1 MVGAT
6 EARMILGLSVGAF
19 TTLHV
24 IISLL
29 AIASG
34 LVVVL
39 LMLAGRMARAVTA
52 LYLATSILTDV
63 TGYFFHSK
71 SFGPP
76 HIVGVI
82 SLAALGIATFAL
94 YGRKL
99 AGVWRGTWVVSA
111 VIGLYLNVF
120 VAVVQAF
127 GKLPALH
134 ALAPNGTEPPFAVA
148 QGLTLVLFVV
158 LGVQA
163 FRRFRPP
170 ATT

>member
-1 MVGAT
+1 
-6 EARMILGLSVGAF
+6 MILGLSVGAF

-29 AIASG
+29 AIVAG
-34 LVVVL
+34 FVVVV

-52 LYLATSILTDV
+52 LFLATSILTDV

-76 HIVGVI
+76 HIVGAI
-82 SLAALGIATFAL
+82 SLVVLAIALVAL

-99 AGVWRGTWVVSA
+99 AGAWRGTWVVTA
-111 VIGLYLNVF
+111 VIALYLNVF
-120 VAVVQAF
+120 VLVVQAF

-163 FRRFRPP
+163 FRRFRPQ

>member
-1 MVGAT
+1 
-6 EARMILGLSVGAF
+6 MILGLSVGAY
-19 TTLHV
+19 TMLHV
-24 IISLL
+24 AISLL
-29 AIASG
+29 GIIAG
-34 LVVVL
+34 LVVVA
-39 LMLAGRMARAVTA
+39 LMILGRMARAVTA
-52 LYLATSILTDV
+52 LFLVASILTDV

-76 HIVGVI
+76 HVVGAI
-82 SLAALGIATFAL
+82 SLVVLAIALFAL

-99 AGVWRGTWVVSA
+99 AGAWRGTWVVCA

-134 ALAPNGTEPPFAVA
+134 DLAPNGTEPPFAVA

-158 LGVQA
+158 LGVAA
-163 FRRFRPP
+163 FRRFKP
-170 ATT
+170 AIAP

>member
-1 MVGAT
+1 
-6 EARMILGLSVGAF
+6 MILGLSTSAF

-34 LVVVL
+34 VVL
-39 LMLAGRMARAVTA
+39 VGLMLTGRMARAVTG
-52 LYLATSILTDV
+52 LFLATSILTDV

-76 HIVGVI
+76 HVVGLI
-82 SLAALGIATFAL
+82 SLAALGLAVFAL
-94 YGRKL
+94 YGQRL
-99 AGVWRGTWVVSA
+99 AGAWRGTFAICA

-127 GKLPALH
+127 GKLAPLH
-134 ALAPNGTEPPFAVA
+134 ALAPTGSEPPFAVA
-148 QGLTLVLFVV
+148 QGLTLVLFIV
-158 LGVQA
+158 LGGLA
-163 FRRFRPP
+163 FRRFRAPLRP
-170 ATT
+170 GRTP

>member
-1 MVGAT
+1 
-6 EARMILGLSVGAF
+6 MILGLSTGAY
-19 TTLHV
+19 TMLHV
-24 IISLL
+24 AISLL
-29 AIASG
+29 AIVAG
-34 LVVVL
+34 LVVVA
-39 LMLAGRMARAVTA
+39 LMIVGRLARAVTA
-52 LYLATSILTDV
+52 LFLATSVLTDV
-63 TGYFFHSK
+63 TGYFFQSK

-76 HIVGVI
+76 HVVGAI
-82 SLAALGIATFAL
+82 SLVVLAIALFAL
-94 YGRKL
+94 YSRGL
-99 AGVWRGTWVVSA
+99 AGAWRGTWVVCA

-163 FRRFRPP
+163 FRRFKP
-170 ATT
+170 APAL

>member
-1 MVGAT
+1 
-6 EARMILGLSVGAF
+6 MILGLTTSAF
-19 TTLHV
+19 TSLHV

-34 LVVVL
+34 VILVL

-63 TGYFFHSK
+63 TGFLFHSK
-71 SFGPP
+71 AIGPP
-76 HIVGVI
+76 HILGAL
-82 SLAALGIATFAL
+82 SLVVLAIAVFAL

-99 AGVWRGTWVVSA
+99 AGAWRGTWVITA
-111 VIGLYLNVF
+111 VIALYLNCF

-127 GKLPALH
+127 QKLPALH

-163 FRRFRPP
+163 FRRFRPT
-170 ATT
+170 AA

>member
-29 AIASG
+29 AIAAG
-34 LVVVL
+34 AVVVVL
-39 LMLAGRMARAVTA
+39 MLVGRMARAVTA
-52 LYLATSILTDV
+52 LYLATSVLTDV

-76 HIVGVI
+76 HVVGAI
-82 SLAALGIATFAL
+82 SLVALAVATFAL

-99 AGVWRGTWVVSA
+99 AGVWRGTWVVTA

-120 VAVVQAF
+120 VLVVQAF

-134 ALAPNGTEPPFAVA
+134 ALAPNGSEPPFAVA

-163 FRRFRPP
+163 FRRFRP
-170 ATT
+170 ATAT

>member
-1 MVGAT
+1 
-6 EARMILGLSVGAF
+6 MILGLSVATF

-24 IISLL
+24 VISLL
-29 AIASG
+29 AIVAG
-34 LVVVL
+34 LVVVA
-39 LMLAGRMARAVTA
+39 LMILGRLARAVTA
-52 LYLATSILTDV
+52 LFLATSVLTDV

-76 HIVGVI
+76 HVVGAI
-82 SLAALGIATFAL
+82 SLVVVAIGLFAL
-94 YGRKL
+94 YGQKL
-99 AGVWRGTWVVSA
+99 VGAWRGTWVVCA

-134 ALAPNGTEPPFAVA
+134 QLAPNGSEPPFAVA

-158 LGVQA
+158 LGITA
-163 FRRFRPP
+163 FRRFKP
-170 ATT
+170 ATAP